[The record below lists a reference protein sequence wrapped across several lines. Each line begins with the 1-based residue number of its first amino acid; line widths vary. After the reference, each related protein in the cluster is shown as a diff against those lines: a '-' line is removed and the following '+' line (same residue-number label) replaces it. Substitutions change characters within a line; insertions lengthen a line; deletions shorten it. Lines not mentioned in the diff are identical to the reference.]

1 MSKRVATLSS
11 EKLSQVVVK
20 GMQEKK
26 ADEIRVLDLR
36 HVANS
41 VADYFVLCSGTSDT
55 HIDAIAESVEEEVI
69 KIDGQ
74 HPWHKEGKNNNSWV
88 LLDYV
93 DVVVHIFAKESR
105 SFYGIEDLWADA
117 DVTEIEQLG

>member
-117 DVTEIEQLG
+117 DVTKIEQLG

>member
-1 MSKRVATLSS
+1 MLTLSS

-26 ADEIRVLDLR
+26 AEEIRVLNLK
-36 HVANS
+36 HIANS
-41 VADYFVLCSGTSDT
+41 VADYFVVCSGNSDT
-55 HIDAIAESVEEEVI
+55 HIDAIADSVEDEVV
-69 KIDGQ
+69 KTDGQ
-74 HPWHKEGKNNNSWV
+74 APWHKEGTNNKSWI

-117 DVTEIEQLG
+117 EVTDIEHVG